1 MIICLERCADL
12 HMAQWMPLPLSFLLA
27 GCPSC
32 RPTNSV
38 KAVKERALKEEH
50 VRGGTCTEN
59 LVVWRCS
66 FSNICQ
72 QTYRYIAC
80 NALNPCWGLSNNKK
94 QYSQCI
100 LGTVIYNSATIIHFK
115 GHMNVIF
122 LPRDA
127 MHPRY

>member
-1 MIICLERCADL
+1 MSE
-12 HMAQWMPLPLSFLLA
+12 
-27 GCPSC
+27 
-32 RPTNSV
+32 
-38 KAVKERALKEEH
+38 EEH
-50 VRGGTCTEN
+50 APKIWWSGDAVFE
-59 LVVWRCS
+59 
-66 FSNICQ
+66 ICQ